1 MAQTAAVRILVSG
14 ASTVSED
21 DLRHA
26 SDRLSRLA
34 LDDASRQRLTV
45 EVLRAALD
53 WTTVPG
59 ARNGGAPIL
68 GCELTERSLRF
79 GLEDSY
85 RALARLTSD
94 DARRIQFVDMANAVR
109 PRTWT

>member
-1 MAQTAAVRILVSG
+1 MLVSG
-14 ASTVSED
+14 ASGISEG
-21 DLRHA
+21 DLRQA
-26 SDRLSRLA
+26 GDRLSRLA

-53 WTTVPG
+53 WSMAPTRP
-59 ARNGGAPIL
+59 ANGGTPIL
-68 GCELTERSLRF
+68 GCDLTERSLRF
-79 GLEDSY
+79 GLEESY

-94 DARRIQFVDMANAVR
+94 DSRRIQFVDMANAVR